1 MIRRANNSWTQEK
14 WSASVVQ
21 LDRNTWILEYKRS
34 SITENARL
42 LSAVLEFLKFRITR
56 LLQKMNQEFW
66 LLSIQGSHFKG
77 RAESFNV
84 PT

>member
-1 MIRRANNSWTQEK
+1 M
-14 WSASVVQ
+14 VQ

-34 SITENARL
+34 SMTENARL

-66 LLSIQGSHFKG
+66 LFSIKGRQFNG
-77 RAESFNV
+77 RAESFDV